1 MAQSF
6 EPDYLNEGDRTPA
19 AVDPADLV
27 FVGFNK
33 RVCAL
38 HRDTGDLVW
47 SWKAPEGSGYVV
59 LLYDS
64 DRLIASV
71 QGYTYC
77 LDPATGAQMWGNP
90 LKGMGLGVPCLA
102 SISGVSST
110 GVQAMAAMEAQ
121 QQQASSHSAA
131 HG

>member
-6 EPDYLNEGDRTPA
+6 EPDYLNEPVKQTPA
-19 AVDPADLV
+19 VNPADLV

-38 HRDTGDLVW
+38 HRDTGELVW
-47 SWKAPEGSGYVV
+47 SWKSPEGSGYVV

-77 LDPATGAQMWGNP
+77 LDPATGEQMWSNP
-90 LKGMGLGVPCLA
+90 LKGMGIGVPCLA

-110 GVQAMAAMEAQ
+110 GVQAMAEMEAQ
-121 QQQASSHSAA
+121 QHASHNASH
-131 HG
+131 G

>member
-1 MAQSF
+1 MSQSLDS
-6 EPDYLNEGDRTPA
+6 DYLNMSAAAAGSDRPA
-19 AVDPADLV
+19 VNPADLV

-47 SWKAPEGSGYVV
+47 TWKSPEGSGYVV

-64 DRLIASV
+64 DRLIASI

-77 LDPATGAQMWGNP
+77 LDPATGEQMWSNP

-110 GVQAMAAMEAQ
+110 GVQAMSEMEAQ
-121 QQQASSHSAA
+121 QQHSAS
-131 HG
+131 

>member
-6 EPDYLNEGDRTPA
+6 EPDYLNAIDKADKAQSPA
-19 AVDPADLV
+19 VNPADLI

-38 HRDTGDLVW
+38 NRDTGELVW
-47 SWKAPEGSGYVV
+47 SWKSPEGSGYVV

-77 LDPATGAQMWGNP
+77 LDPATGEQMWSNP
-90 LKGMGLGVPCLA
+90 LKGMGIGVPCLA

-110 GVQAMAAMEAQ
+110 GVQAMAALEAQ
-121 QQQASSHSAA
+121 QHQQAST
-131 HG
+131 

>member
-6 EPDYLNEGDRTPA
+6 EPDDLNQDGTAARERPA
-19 AVDPADLV
+19 VNPVDLV
-27 FVGFNK
+27 FIGFNK

-38 HRDTGDLVW
+38 HRDTGELVW
-47 SWKAPEGSGYVV
+47 SWKAAEGSGYVV

-77 LDPATGAQMWGNP
+77 LDPATGEQMWSNP
-90 LKGMGLGVPCLA
+90 LKGMGVGVPCLA

-110 GVQAMAAMEAQ
+110 GVQAMAEAEAAQ
-121 QQQASSHSAA
+121 HQSAA
-131 HG
+131 T

>member
-1 MAQSF
+1 MAQSI
-6 EPDYLNEGDRTPA
+6 EPDYLNEADKQPPA
-19 AVDPADLV
+19 VNPADLV
-27 FVGFNK
+27 FVAFNK

-38 HRDTGDLVW
+38 NRDTGELVW
-47 SWKAPEGSGYVV
+47 SWKSPEGSGYVV

-77 LDPATGAQMWGNP
+77 LDPATGEQMWSNS

-110 GVQAMAAMEAQ
+110 GVQAMAAIEAQ
-121 QQQASSHSAA
+121 QRHSSHSAA
-131 HG
+131 AH

>member
-6 EPDYLNEGDRTPA
+6 EPDYLNEADKRPPA
-19 AVDPADLV
+19 VNPADLV

-38 HRDTGDLVW
+38 HRDTGELVW
-47 SWKAPEGSGYVV
+47 SWKSPEGAGYVV
-59 LLYDS
+59 LLYDT
-64 DRLIASV
+64 DRLIASI

-77 LDPATGAQMWGNP
+77 LDPATGEQMWSNP

-110 GVQAMAAMEAQ
+110 GVQAMAAVEEQ
-121 QQQASSHSAA
+121 QQHASHSAA
-131 HG
+131 H

>member
-1 MAQSF
+1 MSQSL
-6 EPDYLNEGDRTPA
+6 ESDYLNTSATGAEA
-19 AVDPADLV
+19 ALRAVSPADMV

-38 HRDTGDLVW
+38 NRDTGELVW

-64 DRLIASV
+64 DRLIASI

-77 LDPATGAQMWGNP
+77 LDPATGEQMWSNP

-110 GVQAMAAMEAQ
+110 GVQAVAEMEAAQ
-121 QQQASSHSAA
+121 HQHSAS
-131 HG
+131 